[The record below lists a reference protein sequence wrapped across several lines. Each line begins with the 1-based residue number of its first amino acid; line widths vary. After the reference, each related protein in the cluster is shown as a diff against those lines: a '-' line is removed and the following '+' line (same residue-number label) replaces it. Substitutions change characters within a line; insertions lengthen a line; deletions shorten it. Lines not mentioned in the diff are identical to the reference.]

1 MSLNNHIFTL
11 SGVNKYR
18 LQTILLIAL
27 FWAIIDTV
35 AVTTFSGLDVP
46 AGQSRIKPLVLRELI
61 LFPMSMF
68 MGYLLVV
75 YLKRLFRNFSL
86 WAAYL
91 IKSLILIAAA
101 FLMHLLLF
109 TVNTVTIFGVSIDI
123 AFHRFYGQIFYVNWL
138 LQKTFYWLILFLIT
152 QLIIEINEK
161 YSPGVFMDIFLGKY
175 IEPKVEKRIIMFID
189 LKDSTSIA
197 EKMPGKKY
205 FRFIREFI
213 YHISNALIEN
223 GGRIYQYVGDEIV
236 VSWRYN
242 KRNTRRCI
250 KALVDARKNLRR
262 NSTHF
267 KRRYGVVPEYRIG
280 VHVGE
285 VTIGEI
291 GVIKKDL
298 AMSGDAMNT
307 AARIKAASTELNH
320 DFLLSKDFVEHSNLK
335 DGQKVNLGLV
345 ELKGKVNEVEL
356 YGLKI

>member
-1 MSLNNHIFTL
+1 
-11 SGVNKYR
+11 
-18 LQTILLIAL
+18 
-27 FWAIIDTV
+27 
-35 AVTTFSGLDVP
+35 
-46 AGQSRIKPLVLRELI
+46 
-61 LFPMSMF
+61 

-75 YLKRLFRNFSL
+75 YLKRIFRNFSL

-101 FLMHLLLF
+101 FIMHLLLY
-109 TVNTVTIFGVSIDI
+109 TVNTVSIFGVSIDT
-123 AFHRFYGQIFYVNWL
+123 AFHRFYGQMFHVNWL
-138 LQKTFYWLILFLIT
+138 MQKTFYWLILFFIT

-175 IEPKVEKRIIMFID
+175 IEPKTEKRIIMFID

-197 EKMPGKKY
+197 EKMPNKRY

-236 VSWRYN
+236 VSWRYS
-242 KRNTRRCI
+242 KRNMRRCI
-250 KALVDARKNLRR
+250 KALIDARKNLRR

-267 KRRYGVVPEYRIG
+267 KRRYGVIPEYRIG
-280 VHVGE
+280 VHVGD

-320 DFLLSKDFVEHSNLK
+320 DFLLSKDFVDHSNLK

-356 YGLKI
+356 YSLKI